1 MKTNH
6 TFSLLLIVAAFLV
19 FTLLNQLTLSQAR
32 LDLTQNGLYT
42 LSDGT
47 IEIVEELEEPI
58 NLYLFFSDKVSED
71 LSSLRTYA
79 QRVKEML
86 REYQL
91 VGGANINLEI
101 IDPEP
106 FSEAEDRAAA
116 FGLQSVPVNQAGDEL
131 YFGLAGTNGLDGEEV
146 IAFFQP
152 DREAFLEYEVS
163 KLIYSLDLAA
173 KPKVGVYS
181 GLDIDQRT
189 DPATFQSTPAWVFL
203 EQLRELFDVELLDEM
218 SERKLVDIDILI
230 VIHPQAMTDMQ
241 LFAIDQHVLGGGKL
255 IAFVDPIA
263 EMTPAGA
270 PGMQMPSASSSD
282 LNRLTQAWGVSLRS
296 AEVLADADVALM
308 VGDASGRPVR
318 HLGILGFNTTNF
330 SPDDIVTAP
339 LETINMSTAGVLD
352 VDQVDGIAT
361 EILVGSSEYAS
372 PLPAM
377 QFEFLSDP
385 AELQQGFS
393 PTGERYVTAVRLSG
407 RAVSAFPEGVDGL
420 APALLETD
428 SLSVVIVADTD
439 ILADRLWVQVQ
450 SFFGQQIASAFAD
463 NGSFVAN
470 LVDNYTGS
478 SALIGVRSRGQF
490 ARPFDVVNHLR
501 RDAEA
506 QYLQSAEDLQAQ
518 LIDTENQLAE
528 LETARISEGLLTL
541 TAEQEAALENFQDEK
556 LRIRKELRDVRHRL
570 DKDIE
575 DLGTTLKFLNIL
587 LLPLLLTGLMLGVG
601 MVRRRGRAGQ

>member
-19 FTLLNQLTLSQAR
+19 FTLLNQLTLSQTR

-79 QRVKEML
+79 LRVKEML

-131 YFGLAGTNGLDGEEV
+131 YFGLAGTNALDGEEV

-218 SERKLVDIDILI
+218 SERKLVDVDILI

-296 AEVLADADVALM
+296 AEVLADADIALM

-361 EILVGSSEYAS
+361 EVLVGSSEYAS

-428 SLSVVIVADTD
+428 SLSVVIVSDTD

-528 LETARISEGLLTL
+528 LETARVSEGLLTL

-601 MVRRRGRAGQ
+601 MVRRRGRAG